1 MNKGQMVSSTGLCS
15 ALQREILL
23 SLISITIST
32 SFFIIIGRVSDLNFG
47 QSGPAFHP
55 QAGPDVERAENPKFG
70 LLSSASESTTM
81 RLLFVRHVRKKS
93 V

>member
-32 SFFIIIGRVSDLNFG
+32 TFFIIIGRVSDLNLG
-47 QSGPAFHP
+47 QSEPSFHP
-55 QAGPDVERAENPKFG
+55 QAGPDVEPADNPKFG
-70 LLSSASESTTM
+70 LLSSASESPTM
-81 RLLFVRHVRKKS
+81 RLLFVR
-93 V
+93 